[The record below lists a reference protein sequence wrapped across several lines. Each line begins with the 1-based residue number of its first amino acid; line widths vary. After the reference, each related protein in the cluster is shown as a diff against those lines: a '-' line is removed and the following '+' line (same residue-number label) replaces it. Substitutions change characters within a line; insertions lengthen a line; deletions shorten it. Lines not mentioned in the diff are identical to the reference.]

1 LASWRFDSVLDSIH
15 GFAFFRPGP
24 VMPEAKQARVE
35 LVGDHALG
43 LTFPY
48 DEARVAA
55 VKRLAGR
62 RWNPAHKRWEVH
74 LTHLG
79 AVMRLFGLAEAD
91 LPPGL
96 RGRARAQGGGAKQ
109 ARVELGPLRARLSG
123 GDLPLAELDAAASFP
138 VPGHRF
144 SPRFQNGQWDG
155 RKHLFNTNSLT
166 FPSGLWPRLRRILEK
181 HGLALDVSGQ
191 DRGDRRCKPAAGEA
205 IGGSEPATPLRD
217 YQRKA
222 LMQALQAGRGVI
234 QMPTGGGKTL
244 LAAYLIHAIGRPTFF
259 FVHTRDLLHQT
270 ATVLERE
277 LGMEIGLLGDGRAM
291 LRPVTVATV
300 QTAGRALEAVGAS
313 RGKAA
318 VAAMAGDE
326 ANVDAPPGPVKRR
339 RKPASGDA
347 PALAEDMEDEEEAL
361 AEEAPVELDAAT
373 LHEIVEAIQKAGLV
387 VFDECHHVPAA
398 TFYRVASRA
407 ASAAWRFGLSATPW
421 RDDHQD
427 MLLEAALG
435 PVVSVTDFSGL
446 IALGNL
452 VPARILVTRPRM
464 PRLARPRELG
474 YAGLYRLAIVENQ
487 ERNRAIAARA
497 RQWAAQGLSVL
508 VLVAQTA
515 HGRAL
520 AALLPEAGFVHGGVD
535 SEQRR
540 RALDELERKLRPIL
554 IATTLADEGL
564 DVPSLGAVILAGAGK
579 SATRLYQR
587 IGRALRPA
595 PGKQEAL
602 VQDFLDEAPWLRQH
616 GEARLEL
623 YRQEACF
630 RIELDNAAAAAEQS

>member
-1 LASWRFDSVLDSIH
+1 LAVQFRFRFMVSVSR
-15 GFAFFRPGP
+15 AGP
-24 VMPEAKQARVE
+24 VMPEAKKARIE

-48 DEARVAA
+48 DKDRVAA
-55 VKRLAGR
+55 VKALAGR

-74 LTHLG
+74 PTHLG
-79 AVMRLFGLAEAD
+79 AVMRLFGLSEAD
-91 LPPGL
+91 LPPEL
-96 RGRARAQGGGAKQ
+96 RGRARPQGEGAGH

-123 GDLPLAELDAAASFP
+123 DGLPLAELDAAASFP
-138 VPGHRF
+138 VPGYRF
-144 SPRFQNGQWDG
+144 SPRFKKGQWDG
-155 RKHLFNTNSLT
+155 RKHLFSMTSLT
-166 FPSGLWPRLRRILEK
+166 FPSGLWPRLRGILEK
-181 HGLALDVSGQ
+181 RGLALDVSGQ
-191 DRGDRRCKPAAGEA
+191 DRGDRRRKPEPSES
-205 IGGSEPATPLRD
+205 IGGSAPTTRLRD

-222 LMQALQAGRGVI
+222 LMQALHAGRGVI

-244 LAAYLIHAIGRPTFF
+244 LAAHLIHAIGRPTFF

-270 ATVLERE
+270 AAVLERE
-277 LGMEIGLLGDGRAM
+277 LGMAVGLLGDGRAM

-313 RGKAA
+313 RDK
-318 VAAMAGDE
+318 AAMANVE
-326 ANVDAPPGPVKRR
+326 ADAGAPDPAKRR

-347 PALAEDMEDEEEAL
+347 PPLAEDPEDEDAI
-361 AEEAPVELDAAT
+361 AEEAPLELDAAT
-373 LHEIVEAIQKAGLV
+373 LHEIVEAIRKAGLV
-387 VFDECHHVPAA
+387 IFDECHHVPAA

-435 PVVSVTDFSGL
+435 PVISVTNYSSL

-452 VPARILVTRPRM
+452 APARIFVTRPRM

-487 ERNRAIAARA
+487 DRNRAIAARA
-497 RQWAAQGLSVL
+497 RQWATQGLSVL
-508 VLVAQTA
+508 VLVTQTA

-540 RALDELERKLRPIL
+540 RALNELERKLRPIL

-595 PGKQEAL
+595 PGKLEAF

-616 GEARLEL
+616 GEARMEL

-630 RIELDNAAAAAEQS
+630 RIELDNSPPPAEQS